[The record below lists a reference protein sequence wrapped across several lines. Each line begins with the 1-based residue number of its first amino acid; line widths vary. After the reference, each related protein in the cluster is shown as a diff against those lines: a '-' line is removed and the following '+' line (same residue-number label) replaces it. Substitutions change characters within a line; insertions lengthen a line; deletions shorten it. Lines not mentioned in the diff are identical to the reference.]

1 MLLQLQKTS
10 PDNCLECNTFTNQ
23 LSITFSKTSHT
34 YYDKT
39 IIEYEKQEAKKH
51 VVLLIF
57 LYILKLMPIAQ
68 VESKCREGSE
78 LTKNIFNICKQPIST
93 LLLQFFIMEMAFR

>member
-10 PDNCLECNTFTNQ
+10 PDNCLGCNTFTNQ

-39 IIEYEKQEAKKH
+39 IIENGRQEAKKY
-51 VVLLIF
+51 VVIT
-57 LYILKLMPIAQ
+57 KLSIYSEVDA
-68 VESKCREGSE
+68 GSSGRI
-78 LTKNIFNICKQPIST
+78 K
-93 LLLQFFIMEMAFR
+93 MW